1 MLLEII
7 GPFLLIVGLL
17 GNAINFYI
25 FTNPN
30 LRSLTTFRFLTYLS
44 IIDFLYLLTG
54 LTHLL
59 IIIYFDYD
67 LRLISNLMCSFHSFL
82 TIYLSHLSSNTLAAI
97 SISRC
102 FKLIRLKPV
111 KNEMKKLTKA
121 TSVDNTANDIF
132 LRKNNRKFKIT
143 FGHADYTILLIMV
156 ILFLFDSHYLI
167 WMRLS
172 DIDISNSTIS
182 NQTLKQQCHPSL
194 INQFYYNKFLANTWV
209 WIDLFLYSYIPFVI
223 MMVCTVLITYKLCK
237 VNKNIGRSKS
247 SDNNNKQRSITNQ
260 NQLLFKK
267 RAKKTNQIY
276 QLLIL
281 INVCFFVLVTP
292 LVLSNSLGILV
303 IENKIILELVY
314 ILSYLNHCINFVF
327 YGLSCKIYRTILYD
341 TFYNRF
347 KKPINSNNN
356 NSNNTKRET
365 TLVAKL

>member
-7 GPFLLIVGLL
+7 GPCLLIIGLL

-25 FTNPN
+25 FTNPS

-67 LRLISNLMCSFHSFL
+67 LRLISNFMCSVHSFL

-121 TSVDNTANDIF
+121 TSVDNHDTFI
-132 LRKNNRKFKIT
+132 RKNNNRKFKLT
-143 FGHADYTILLIMV
+143 FGHADYTILLIM
-156 ILFLFDSHYLI
+156 IIFFIFDSHYLL

-172 DIDISNSTIS
+172 DPDFNSNSTLNS
-182 NQTLKQQCHPSL
+182 TLKQQCHPSL
-194 INQFYYNKFLANTWV
+194 NEQFYYNKFLASTWV

-247 SDNNNKQRSITNQ
+247 TTSINQNKQQSVSNQ
-260 NQLLFKK
+260 NQLFKK

-292 LVLSNSLGILV
+292 LVLSNSLGILM

-327 YGLSCKIYRTILYD
+327 YGLSCKMYRTILYG
-341 TFYNRF
+341 TFFNRK
-347 KKPINSNNN
+347 KKPINSQNN
-356 NSNNTKRET
+356 R

>member
-7 GPFLLIVGLL
+7 GPFLLIIGLL

-30 LRSLTTFRFLTYLS
+30 LRSLSTFRFLTYLS

-67 LRLISNLMCSFHSFL
+67 LRLISNFLCSFHSFL

-111 KNEMKKLTKA
+111 KNEMKKLTKV
-121 TSVDNTANDIF
+121 TSVDKNDTF
-132 LRKNNRKFKIT
+132 LRNNNNRKFKIT
-143 FGHADYTILLIMV
+143 IGHADYTILLIMI
-156 ILFLFDSHYLI
+156 ILFLFDSHYLL

-172 DIDISNSTIS
+172 DPEISNSTL
-182 NQTLKQQCHPSL
+182 NNETLVTKQCHPSL
-194 INQFYYNKFLANTWV
+194 NKQFYYNKFLATTWV

-223 MMVCTVLITYKLCK
+223 MMVCTVLITYKLYK
-237 VNKNIGRSKS
+237 VNKNIGRSKMS
-247 SDNNNKQRSITNQ
+247 NNNQQHQSISNQ
-260 NQLLFKK
+260 NQTFIKK

-276 QLLIL
+276 KLLIL

-314 ILSYLNHCINFVF
+314 ILSYSNHCINFVF

-341 TFYNRF
+341 CLLN
-347 KKPINSNNN
+347 KNKNNQINSNN
-356 NSNNTKRET
+356 KRLT
-365 TLVAKL
+365 VISKL